1 MEEKM
6 PHSLTLSERSRLTVS
21 GVEEVVSFDD
31 SAAVLRTG
39 LGELMIQGQELRLK
53 NLYPEGG
60 TLEVQGTI
68 SALSYEQS
76 REGFWHRLMG

>member
-31 SAAVLRTG
+31 ASAVLRTE
-39 LGELMIQGQELRLK
+39 LGELLIQGQELRLK
-53 NLYPEGG
+53 TLYPEGG

-68 SALSYEQS
+68 SALSYEQT
-76 REGFWHRLMG
+76 REGFWRRVLR